1 METILKYNNRK
12 LYSKSLKRYVTQEYI
27 IDLVKTNGKFV
38 VKRHKKG
45 VAIDSLEDI
54 TAKVLAEAV
63 TIVKPSVEKLKE
75 LIRG

>member
-12 LYSKSLKRYVTQEYI
+12 LYSKSLKQYVTQQYI
-27 IDLVKTNGKFV
+27 IDLVKTNGKFI
-38 VKRHKKG
+38 VKKHKKG
-45 VAIDSLEDI
+45 VELDLLEDI
-54 TAKVLAEAV
+54 TANVLAEAV